1 MNDSIRRNHLKTYG
15 ASLSVLLNVYNHE
28 FRISPSMGGSY
39 VIKEDLY
46 LCPLC
51 LQAFFYI
58 KDNEIFENRE
68 FTEDHF
74 PPESVGGTKT
84 ILVCKESN
92 SSFGGNLDYA
102 IKEYLELMRF
112 VRKSENASYPVKLSF
127 NGIPGKYNQDVYW
140 QKGVLIK
147 EVNFKKYPLIQKWI
161 LDYENVMNGFSL
173 KISGPSGKII
183 QKALL
188 RSAYLY
194 SFHNW
199 GYDFCYSHTASHIR
213 KVINGE
219 EAHPLSNFGVFS
231 DVTTP
236 NFSNGFYFNDSSAE
250 HKTFFI
256 FFDIKIENPK
266 CEQKIFV
273 LIPGGDL
280 ASWDQLTNFQ
290 SWVEKREADISLTP
304 IFGDC
309 VMRNNYMGY
318 SLTWQKLAWGELPYQ
333 E

>member
-84 ILVCKESN
+84 ILVCKECN

-112 VRKSENASYPVKLSF
+112 VRKSENASYPVKLS
-127 NGIPGKYNQDVYW
+127 
-140 QKGVLIK
+140 L
-147 EVNFKKYPLIQKWI
+147 
-161 LDYENVMNGFSL
+161 NGFSL

-188 RSAYLY
+188 RAAYLY